1 MKEKPVKALGKINR
15 RFIYLFIFYL
25 FYSLKTES
33 HQ

>member
-15 RFIYLFIFYL
+15 RFIFIFIYL